1 VQERRVVMDHDRVST
16 IINFNA
22 PIMHYHDYH
31 GNVYYGKGEYVDVE
45 EEIEGMPTP
54 EQMCKAIEKTMDEGL
69 WWANTA
75 WAVVFRIYQ
84 MKGYMGSISQFVR
97 EVGDLPFK
105 RHLNYECNDDA
116 VSKPLRTGKLTG
128 LPQNWINSGAHR
140 KHQILAEKLLD
151 YLNS

>member
-1 VQERRVVMDHDRVST
+1 MDKESVST
-16 IINFNA
+16 IMHFHA
-22 PIMHYHDYH
+22 PIMHFYDHPT
-31 GNVYYGKGEYVDVE
+31 NVYVGRGEYVDVE